1 MRLRI
6 IVVLS
11 WLVVGGILTQAVLA
25 GQAWFVTPE
34 LFGLHGG
41 IGHGVLGLSLALV
54 VLTFLHGV
62 GLWFGASVVLIGG
75 LVAQTGLGYT
85 GHRGMVALASSVHV
99 PLGVALLGIATALA
113 VLTTTAYAAE
123 RQVARVEGV

>member
-1 MRLRI
+1 MRLRM

-11 WLVVGGILTQAVLA
+11 WLVVAGILTQAVLA

-54 VLTFLHGV
+54 VLTFVHGV
-62 GLWFGASVVLIGG
+62 GVWFGAAVVLIAG

-85 GHRGMVALASSVHV
+85 GHRGMVALASSVHI

-113 VLTTTAYAAE
+113 VLASAVYATE
-123 RQVARVEGV
+123 RQMPRIEEG